1 VDYQWDEH
9 KARSNLQK
17 HGIDFVD
24 AVSVFE
30 DEMAITIED
39 DYPEEE
45 RFVTIGMN
53 AVGQIL
59 VVVYAYRG
67 NIIRLISARR
77 ATSYECRQY
86 EGRP

>member
-1 VDYQWDEH
+1 MDYQWDEH

-39 DYPEEE
+39 DYPEGE

-59 VVVYAYRG
+59 VVVYTYRG

-77 ATSYECRQY
+77 ATSYECRHY

>member
-39 DYPEEE
+39 DYPEGE
-45 RFVTIGMN
+45 RLVTIGMN

-59 VVVYAYRG
+59 VVVYTYRG

-77 ATSYECRQY
+77 ATSYECRHY

>member
-1 VDYQWDEH
+1 MDYQWDEH

-39 DYPEEE
+39 DYPEGE
-45 RFVTIGMN
+45 RLVTIGMN

-77 ATSYECRQY
+77 ATSYECRHY